1 MIRPLVFM
9 LSWESAER
17 AGCDLSVRRASRTS
31 MTDACSG
38 FHGILFYS
46 RKVEKAIDLLVI
58 WLVLALTIFR
68 AGGSLNAEA
77 ITNIMCYS
85 ILLKILNILSSIW
98 RGERTEPQISA
109 ARGSSLFSLN
119 FY

>member
-38 FHGILFYS
+38 FHGTLFYS
-46 RKVEKAIDLLVI
+46 RKVEKATDLLVI
-58 WLVLALTIFR
+58 WLVLALILFFEPAVSMRRQLPT
-68 AGGSLNAEA
+68 LCA
-77 ITNIMCYS
+77 ILY
-85 ILLKILNILSSIW
+85 
-98 RGERTEPQISA
+98 
-109 ARGSSLFSLN
+109 
-119 FY
+119 Y